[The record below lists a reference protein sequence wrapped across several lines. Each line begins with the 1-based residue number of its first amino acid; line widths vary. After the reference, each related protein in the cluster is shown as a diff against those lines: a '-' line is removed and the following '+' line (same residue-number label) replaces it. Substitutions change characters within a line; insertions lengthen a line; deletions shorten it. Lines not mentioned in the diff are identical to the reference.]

1 MKFVSEEVIDQ
12 VIEQLESYADEQ
24 YEKRMEAF
32 AEAQPVVVAWLFSD
46 QFDLL
51 SEDEKGYMQYLAL
64 IAWSASEQVNGPLG
78 AVSEDEIGQ
87 AEEANYALLES
98 SKAQDFRD
106 RLDAFFD
113 GTDQE
118 DLLAFAEEAVLEE
131 EDEAEALITKEGRE
145 PIFIALKTLVDVLTG
160 GEE

>member
-1 MKFVSEEVIDQ
+1 MQSVSEKVIDQ
-12 VIEQLESYADEQ
+12 VIDQLESYTDEQ
-24 YEKRMEAF
+24 YETRMEAF

-51 SEDEKGYMQYLAL
+51 SEDEKGYLQYLAL
-64 IAWSASEQVNGPLG
+64 IAWSANEQVNGPLG
-78 AVSEDEIGQ
+78 AVSEEEIGQ

-98 SKAQDFRD
+98 SKASDFRD

-131 EDEAEALITKEGRE
+131 EDDSEVLITQEGRE

-160 GEE
+160 SED